1 SAHATDTG
9 GRSEPS
15 RGADLGTD
23 QGRALMIKGARFVH
37 TNLIAR
43 DWRSLVKFYESVFGC
58 VFVPPERNF
67 SGAMLE
73 AGTGVAGASLS
84 GMHLRLPGHG
94 PEGPTL
100 EIFSYSRVVEAPH
113 PVVNRPGFAHIAFE
127 VASVPE
133 ARQAV
138 LAAGGSAV
146 GGTGHA

>member
-1 SAHATDTG
+1 HLFARAGKGGCVLHVHRVRQPLHVCWRSCSSPRGPFVGAELGEHRAGAPGSLRRRADGSAHATDTG

-73 AGTGVAGASLS
+73 A
-84 GMHLRLPGHG
+84 
-94 PEGPTL
+94 
-100 EIFSYSRVVEAPH
+100 
-113 PVVNRPGFAHIAFE
+113 
-127 VASVPE
+127 
-133 ARQAV
+133 
-138 LAAGGSAV
+138 
-146 GGTGHA
+146 